1 MWSTFLRVKL
11 TAINILRVY
20 YCWKSIADKNIVD
33 SILFGF
39 FSALGFLTHYSF
51 VFLLLALTIYY
62 IYMIIK
68 KKKII
73 ELNLF
78 LPIIIFLLILIPHLN
93 WLFENNFSTISYALD
108 RTGIEEK
115 KLINHFIN
123 PIIFMIKQH
132 IYSLICKQN

>member
-1 MWSTFLRVKL
+1 M
-11 TAINILRVY
+11 AVY
-20 YCWKSIADKNIVD
+20 YCWKSIADKNIID

-62 IYMIIK
+62 IYLIIK

-115 KLINHFIN
+115 KLIQKAKESDVYKKFTTT
-123 PIIFMIKQH
+123 FSDGELLEVEESK
-132 IYSLICKQN
+132 